1 MKHQAAG
8 QYFLDFVLIIRVSRS
23 RMEPHVSFL
32 CRPNGSS
39 ATNCYLKVRVD
50 VEHTKISKFLVIAV
64 EFESHLDSA
73 YVSIRPGI
81 SLGWL
86 SFEL

>member
-1 MKHQAAG
+1 MFH
-8 QYFLDFVLIIRVSRS
+8 F
-23 RMEPHVSFL
+23 
-32 CRPNGSS
+32 CRPDGSS

-64 EFESHLDSA
+64 KFESHLHST